1 MNKGPIPKCRAVD
14 KIQNTPQQMQA
25 RRQENQEKIGDE
37 TKQKVRKW
45 FTKLIY
51 FYLFTFTESK

>member
-1 MNKGPIPKCRAVD
+1 MSKGPIPKCRAVD

-37 TKQKVRKW
+37 TKQKARKW
-45 FTKLIY
+45 FT
-51 FYLFTFTESK
+51 